1 MAKKKD
7 KRPVWAGDCE
17 TDPFMHGRVPAPFIW
32 GLWTGATYHE
42 FDTPEEFADFVRDQD
57 VIIYFHN
64 GGKFDL
70 HFLLKHINL
79 FEPVKVINGR
89 LVVAHIGV
97 CELRDSWNLL
107 PIPLAVYKKD
117 SEEEIRRALVAVGED
132 ANLAAD
138 YRLMEEANRNRPG
151 VRRVIRDYLRNDC
164 LFLYELVTQFEAD
177 YGRHLTQAGAA
188 MAAWKR
194 MSGLDAPHSD
204 REYFEAFAPFYY
216 GGRVEC
222 FEKGKIDGPVEI
234 VDMRSAYPRAMLD
247 YHPYGTDHHVTENFS
262 DFLPTSLVTIEA
274 VANGS
279 LPYRTERGAIIF
291 PDDNLPRIYNVTGH
305 ELLAAIDT
313 GSVRVIRK
321 LRCVDFDRLVTFR
334 EYIEHFYALRKEAR
348 TAGNRAV
355 DIFCKLLMNSL
366 YGKFGANPDN
376 YGNFQCV
383 PFADFEQHLTDGYEF
398 DGLVGPYA
406 LLRAPLDEWQC
417 RFLNVATA
425 ASITGAVRARLWRAI
440 HACDK
445 PYYCDTD
452 SLFCAGFSDA
462 LDIGPELGQWEH
474 EGTAQRLWIAGKKMY
489 LAENVRKPGRKRP
502 DPAKPHKMATKGVR
516 LTAQQIKRLCKGDT
530 VVYQPQVPTFS
541 LRRPPGFTDRAI
553 TMT

>member
-1 MAKKKD
+1 MGKKKD

-132 ANLAAD
+132 PNLAAD

-188 MAAWKR
+188 MAAWDK
-194 MSGLDAPHSD
+194 MSGLERPRSSRDF
-204 REYFEAFAPFYY
+204 FERFSIYY
-216 GGRVEC
+216 GGGRVQC
-222 FEKGKIDGPVEI
+222 FEKGIIDEPVEVYDI
-234 VDMRSAYPRAMLD
+234 NSAYPYVMMQD
-247 YHPYGTDHHVTENFS
+247 HPYGLDYTTTDNFDDFNAQSFVT
-262 DFLPTSLVTIEA
+262 VEA
-274 VANGS
+274 ISNGA
-279 LPYRTERGAIIF
+279 LPYRTERGSLIF
-291 PDDNLPRIYNVTGH
+291 PDDNVPRTYNITGH

-313 GSVRVIRK
+313 GSVRIIRK
-321 LRCVDFDRLVTFR
+321 VRCYDFVNRINFTP
-334 EYIEHFYALRKEAR
+334 YCEHFFAEKQRAKDNEDRAR
-348 TAGNRAV
+348 Y
-355 DIFCKLLMNSL
+355 IFAKNFLVAL
-366 YGKFGANPDN
+366 YGKYGANPDN

-383 PFADFEQHLTDGYEF
+383 PFDEFEQYLEDGYEF
-398 DGLVGPYA
+398 DGMIGPHA
-406 LLRAPLDEWQC
+406 LLRAPLDDWQC
-417 RFLNVATA
+417 RFINVATA
-425 ASITGAVRARLWRAI
+425 ASITGAVRAKLWRAI
-440 HACDK
+440 SASHR
-445 PYYCDTD
+445 PLYCDTD
-452 SLFCAGFSDA
+452 SLFA
-462 LDIGPELGQWEH
+462 LAAKLDVGKEIGQWDH
-474 EGTAQRLWIAGKKMY
+474 EGTAKRFYCAGKKMY
-489 LAENVRKPGRKRP
+489 LAEKVWKPGTPKSS
-502 DPAKPHKMATKGVR
+502 AKDKMATKGVR
-516 LTAQQIKRLCKGDT
+516 LTAQQIKRLCKGET
-530 VVYQPQVPTFS
+530 VVYQPSVPTFS